1 MPKSTVQEEDP
12 YKLPEDTHFPARL
25 NKVEQ
30 KSREFVYK
38 KGPQAGEKGERVWWE
53 WEFQI
58 TEGEYAP
65 LKGYGET
72 EPKTTVTPD
81 GSRNKAAMWIEA
93 LRDMEVSFG
102 EDIDTDDYNGLPCA
116 ITVRHESRERSDGQG
131 MFYSTPVKDVYPE
144 RILKELQ
151 SGASAQQAQP
161 DF

>member
-93 LRDMEVSFG
+93 LRGDHRPLL
-102 EDIDTDDYNGLPCA
+102 GLP
-116 ITVRHESRERSDGQG
+116 RRRPEGQG
-131 MFYSTPVKDVYPE
+131 QALPQHRVLALRVQAVRYAGATARRCWST
-144 RILKELQ
+144 
-151 SGASAQQAQP
+151 SATRTS
-161 DF
+161 